1 MRKMGECHSEP
12 QLSQLSPGWSQQFIY
27 PAPEEGI
34 FNRTFCYQGGHM
46 GQQWLFLMAVPS
58 SLLPQGWL
66 SVRLLQSLLV
76 TRLVV
81 KSACLAYLDT
91 LYSIPSTAPTRRSG
105 AHL

>member
-46 GQQWLFLMAVPS
+46 GQQWLFLMACPFFSPTPRLALCKAPS
-58 SLLPQGWL
+58 ES
-66 SVRLLQSLLV
+66 
-76 TRLVV
+76 
-81 KSACLAYLDT
+81 
-91 LYSIPSTAPTRRSG
+91 PSDKASC
-105 AHL
+105 